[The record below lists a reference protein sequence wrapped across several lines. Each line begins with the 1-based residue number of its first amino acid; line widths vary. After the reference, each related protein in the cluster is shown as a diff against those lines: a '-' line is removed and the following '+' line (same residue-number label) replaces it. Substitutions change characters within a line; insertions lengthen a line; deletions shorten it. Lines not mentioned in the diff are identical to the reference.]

1 MSAEIVTN
9 RKALRDYHI
18 LETFEAGIEL
28 KGTEVESIRSGL
40 VNLQGS
46 YARIEGGEVFLYDS
60 DIQPYLRASHEQHEP
75 RRRRRLLL
83 HRAEI
88 DKLAGETEQAGH
100 TLIALKMYLEKRAGE
115 NFPGRW
121 QGQGRCRQAG
131 RPQEACSGERGATR
145 SRGHPA
151 QKIAR
156 EALAASL
163 SLSRRLFF
171 DGACQKRDCL

>member
-28 KGTEVESIRSGL
+28 KGTEVKSIRSGL

-46 YARIEGGEVFLYDS
+46 FARLEGGEVFLFDS

-83 HRAEI
+83 HRVEI
-88 DKLAGETEQAGH
+88 DKLASATEQAGC
-100 TLIALKMYLEKRAGE
+100 TLVPLKMYWKQGRVKVALGVGKGKVAADKRADLKKRVQE
-115 NFPGRW
+115 REV
-121 QGQGRCRQAG
+121 QRVLAG
-131 RPQEACSGERGATR
+131 LQR
-145 SRGHPA
+145 
-151 QKIAR
+151 
-156 EALAASL
+156 
-163 SLSRRLFF
+163 
-171 DGACQKRDCL
+171 KR

>member
-18 LETFEAGIEL
+18 LETLEAGIEL
-28 KGTEVESIRSGL
+28 KGTEVKSVRSGL

-46 YARIEGGEVFLYDS
+46 FARLEGGEVFLHDS

-88 DKLAGETEQAGH
+88 DKLASETEQAGR
-100 TLIALKMYLEKRAGE
+100 TLVPLKMYWKQGRVKVVLGIGKGKVAADKRADLKKRVQE
-115 NFPGRW
+115 REV
-121 QGQGRCRQAG
+121 QRVLAG
-131 RPQEACSGERGATR
+131 IQR
-145 SRGHPA
+145 
-151 QKIAR
+151 
-156 EALAASL
+156 
-163 SLSRRLFF
+163 
-171 DGACQKRDCL
+171 KR

>member
-28 KGTEVESIRSGL
+28 KGTEVKSIRSGL

-46 YARIEGGEVFLYDS
+46 FARLEGGEVFLYDS

-88 DKLAGETEQAGH
+88 DKLAGETEQAGR
-100 TLIALKMYLEKRAGE
+100 TLVALKMYLEEGKGE
-115 NFPGRW
+115 DFARRW
-121 QGQGRCRQAG
+121 KGQGGGRQACG
-131 RPQEACSGERGATR
+131 FKKARSREGGSTR
-145 SRGHPA
+145 SCRNPA
-151 QKIAR
+151 Q
-156 EALAASL
+156 EVGSGFL
-163 SLSRRLFF
+163 
-171 DGACQKRDCL
+171 